1 MRNYGTKPKTQ
12 QTQDRVE
19 NKTYTFFEKQDEIL
33 ANYKD
38 LLAFIEQGTEAE
50 GRDPLTALPNY
61 LSFLLVLHTS
71 GKKVKDDT
79 LFDAWEV
86 ALGNH
91 KVPSEECSRYAWGVL
106 KKMTEKAA

>member
-1 MRNYGTKPKTQ
+1 MRSYGTKPKTQ

-19 NKTYTFFEKQDEIL
+19 NKTYTFFAKQEEIL
-33 ANYKD
+33 KNYSD
-38 LLAFIEQGTEAE
+38 LYIFIEEGTKAE
-50 GRDPLTALPNY
+50 GRDPETAWPNH

-71 GKKVKDDT
+71 GKKVNKDT